1 MELRHLR
8 YFIAVAE
15 EGQVTR
21 AAQRLGIKQ
30 PPLTQQIQML
40 ERELGVELFTRTPR
54 KVELNA
60 AGRMFLAEA
69 RSIVLSAEDAVAR
82 LRQFD
87 KGIEGVLRV
96 GLTSSSLL
104 NIRSQA
110 LFDRFRRN
118 HPHISLKIE
127 EGAAVDLLGAARDDQ
142 LDVVFIRA
150 GVQKHAEFASQ
161 WLTEEELVV
170 AVPTSHG
177 YAESDTIALPDLQRT
192 NLILYRQD
200 KCSGIGEML
209 LERLSG
215 IGLRLRVAD
224 ETRRL
229 MSAIHM
235 VAAGIGITIVP
246 DSMRAFRPANV
257 IYKPLRADSAITAPL
272 NLVYRRDSTNQVL
285 REFLLTAASVSRDTQ
300 LNGSTG
306 AGALSQ
312 SQAEAPSA
320 VPAPGFLSASLQHA

>member
-54 KVELNA
+54 KIELNA
-60 AGRMFLAEA
+60 AGRMFLTEA
-69 RSIVLSAEDAVAR
+69 RNIVLSAEEAVER
-82 LRQFD
+82 VRQLD
-87 KGIEGVLRV
+87 KGIDSVLRI

-110 LFDRFRRN
+110 LFDRFRRD
-118 HPHISLKIE
+118 HPHVSLKIE
-127 EGAAVDLLGAARDDQ
+127 EGAAVDLLGAVREDK
-142 LDVVFIRA
+142 LDVAFIRA
-150 GVQKHAEFASQ
+150 GVGRHAELATQ
-161 WLTEEELVV
+161 WLDEEDLVV
-170 AVPTSHG
+170 AVPTFHG
-177 YAESDTIALPDLQRT
+177 YAASDSVALTDLQRT

-200 KCSGIGEML
+200 RCRGIGDML
-209 LERLSG
+209 LERCSG
-215 IGLRLRVAD
+215 SGLRLRVAD

-235 VAAGIGITIVP
+235 VAAGIGLTVVP
-246 DSMRAFRPANV
+246 DSVRAFHPANV
-257 IYKPLRADSAITAPL
+257 VYKPLRADSAITAPL
-272 NLVYRRDSTNQVL
+272 NLVYRPGTPSKQLRDFL
-285 REFLLTAASVSRDTQ
+285 RTAASVSRNAATPA
-300 LNGSTG
+300 GSISSHG
-306 AGALSQ
+306 ADFA
-312 SQAEAPSA
+312 AAR
-320 VPAPGFLSASLQHA
+320 LQYA